1 MSKKYEDGKK
11 PAEATLRGLCRAI
24 ADNLTQE
31 EANKLFIELSMSL
44 FTASLDFDLP
54 FDKFAA
60 DLSHKQASYTMC
72 VLDTVVGYKHAI
84 DAGEGDDYDFE
95 EI

>member
-1 MSKKYEDGKK
+1 MKEYKDIKRA
-11 PAEATLRGLCRAI
+11 AEAALRGLCSTI

-44 FTASLDFDLP
+44 FTASLDFALP

-60 DLSHKQASYTMC
+60 DLAHKQAAYT
-72 VLDTVVGYKHAI
+72 LHIAETAVGYKHAI

>member
-1 MSKKYEDGKK
+1 MKNYKDVKRA
-11 PAEATLRGLCRAI
+11 AEAALRGLCRTI

-31 EANKLFIELSMSL
+31 EANKLYIELSLSL
-44 FTASLDFDLP
+44 FTASLDFALP

-60 DLSHKQASYTMC
+60 DLAHKQATYTMC
-72 VLDTVVGYKHAI
+72 VLDTAVGYKHAL

>member
-1 MSKKYEDGKK
+1 MSKNYDDVKK

-44 FTASLDFDLP
+44 FTASLDFNLP

-60 DLSHKQASYTMC
+60 DLAHKQASYTLC
-72 VLDTVVGYKHAI
+72 VAETAVGYKHAI
-84 DAGEGDDYDFE
+84 DAGGGEDYDVE

>member
-1 MSKKYEDGKK
+1 MSKNYNDVKRA
-11 PAEATLRGLCRAI
+11 AEAALKGLCRTI
-24 ADNLTQE
+24 ADNLDQE

-44 FTASLDFDLP
+44 FTASLDFNLP

-60 DLSHKQASYTMC
+60 DLAHKQAAYT
-72 VLDTVVGYKHAI
+72 VQIAETVVEYKHAR
-84 DAGEGDDYDFE
+84 DVGKGDNYDFE